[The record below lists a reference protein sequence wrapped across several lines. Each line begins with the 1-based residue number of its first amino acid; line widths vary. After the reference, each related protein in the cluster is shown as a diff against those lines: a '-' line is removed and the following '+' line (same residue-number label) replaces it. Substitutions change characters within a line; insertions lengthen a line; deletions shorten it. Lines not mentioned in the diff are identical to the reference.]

1 MPISSNRLAEQGI
14 VIIVAGWGICVASS
28 PRSSKLQLSTL
39 LADTASHLKK
49 ILVVLNGK
57 GGVGKT
63 TTAVNVAAT
72 LAESRKV
79 LLVDAD
85 PQGSATWW
93 VERSEHAIAFDVA
106 QETDPRLLSRLRQIG
121 DYDVMV
127 VDTPPALGSEAL
139 MSTVAAADY
148 LLLPTPPAPMDLT
161 VLVETVH
168 RAVLPTGTAHR
179 VVLTRVDPRS
189 LNEAIEAQNTLLELG
204 IPACNAFVRA
214 YKAHERAALDGVPIA
229 QWRGRN
235 AREAESDY
243 RRVVDEIQRD
253 WRK

>member
-1 MPISSNRLAEQGI
+1 
-14 VIIVAGWGICVASS
+14 
-28 PRSSKLQLSTL
+28 
-39 LADTASHLKK
+39 LADTASHPKK

-93 VERSEHAIAFDVA
+93 VERGGSGAFDLA
-106 QETDPRLLSRLRQIG
+106 QETDPKLLSRLRQIG
-121 DYDVMV
+121 KYDVIV
-127 VDTPPALGSEAL
+127 VDTPPALGSDAL
-139 MSTVAAADY
+139 QSTVEAADY

-161 VLVETVH
+161 VLIETVR
-168 RAVLPTGTAHR
+168 RAVVPAGTAHR
-179 VVLTRVDPRS
+179 VLLTRVDPRS

-204 IPACNAFVRA
+204 IPACNAFVRI